1 MTTTV
6 NVSQGGQVELP
17 EGFRKRRKIKPGTA
31 LRITEVGNGLYVTPL
46 SEPTEKELHKVIAA
60 AGSLNRSHTTEEQK
74 MVQTA
79 IAEHRKAARRK
90 RG

>member
-31 LRITEVGNGLYVTPL
+31 LRITEVTPL

-60 AGSLNRSHTTEEQK
+60 AGSLNRSQTAEEEE